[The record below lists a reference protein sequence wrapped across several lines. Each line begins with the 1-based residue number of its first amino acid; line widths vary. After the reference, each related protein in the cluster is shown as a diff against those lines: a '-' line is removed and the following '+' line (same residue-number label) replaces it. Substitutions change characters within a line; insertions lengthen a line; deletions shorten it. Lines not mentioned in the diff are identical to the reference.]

1 MQKHTHYVLFLL
13 DDAPKFWST
22 EVELAKKK
30 KRITNFLCT
39 DILMGKAFV
48 HAYEYTKYKWK
59 HAFTMENTTFQTSL
73 PTSLNALKHIF
84 I

>member
-1 MQKHTHYVLFLL
+1 MMLPNSGLLKWNWQK
-13 DDAPKFWST
+13 
-22 EVELAKKK
+22 KKK

>member
-1 MQKHTHYVLFLL
+1 
-13 DDAPKFWST
+13 
-22 EVELAKKK
+22 
-30 KRITNFLCT
+30 
-39 DILMGKAFV
+39 MGKAFV

-84 I
+84 IQSCSFQFEFEGLEKTLPKIMHFLVDSHTNWMPQFITT

>member
-1 MQKHTHYVLFLL
+1 MSFSCWMMLPNSGLL
-13 DDAPKFWST
+13 KWNWQ
-22 EVELAKKK
+22 KKK
-30 KRITNFLCT
+30 ITNFLCT

>member
-1 MQKHTHYVLFLL
+1 MSFSCWMMLPNSGLL
-13 DDAPKFWST
+13 KWNWQ
-22 EVELAKKK
+22 KKK
-30 KRITNFLCT
+30 KITNFLCT